1 MLKNYFKIA
10 FRNLA
15 KYKLYTSINLIGL
28 SVGLG
33 VSILI
38 FLFIQH
44 ENSFDDF
51 HENGD
56 RIVRLLWEDGE
67 LGNTEISA
75 STPLAAPK
83 NLKEKFPGILKSTY
97 YINQGSLVKKVD
109 SNSENQNHMIVSAD
123 FLDIFSFEV
132 LNGEQNPFRGENNHE
147 NVANVVV
154 ITEKTAIKYFG
165 KSDVIGET
173 LLFQLATDFEPF
185 VIKTVLKDLP
195 SNSSLQFEI
204 LLPENTLISIAGE
217 GYDEGWYNTY
227 GGCFL
232 LLDENVSLEQVE
244 ASFEP
249 LVADL
254 VNRDE
259 ESEIYNLLLQ
269 PLADIH
275 LDSEVSTSL
284 VVGTNPKLL
293 WILSAVAVLIL
304 LIACINFT
312 TLSIGRSATR
322 AKEVGVRKTM
332 GAGYQQLFGQFM
344 TESFLLT
351 IASAIIG
358 LILATLLLSTFNNL
372 FDKSL
377 VISFSPIQLFIISGL
392 LLFITFLSG
401 AYPAIFLSQLK
412 PIAVL
417 KSSLNLNFGKQGLR
431 RFLVGFQFFL
441 SLFLLACTLV
451 MYKQMEAVNNYD
463 LGFSKEDVL
472 MVEVPSIPS
481 QDLVEVMITSFEKA
495 NRFKEIIQ
503 KNSNVQMAGISN
515 ATYGNRNWW
524 DGGFTNSD
532 GDMQYFKFGFVDP
545 DYANLMGFEFKEG
558 RNFSKDFLSDSNA
571 FVVNESFVEATKME
585 NPLQQQ
591 INAANDE
598 GFADHKIIGV
608 IADFHQGS
616 LYDKIEPLILVMN
629 PKLLF
634 SGINSLNISGA
645 TNPVVFIK
653 SGTSDFSSLR
663 AYLEKEWAALYPEEP
678 FTFSFLDEVVQA
690 QYVADQ
696 RLSKMA
702 GMASII
708 AILIA
713 AMGLFALASL
723 AITGRLKEIGIRK
736 VMGAS
741 VLNISLLFNKEFLK
755 ITIIGIAAAI
765 PFSYWIMNE
774 WLKQF
779 EVNDGL
785 NTGAF
790 LLTVLVGLFFTIAIV
805 SFQTI
810 KAGRMNP
817 VSILKD
823 E

>member
-15 KYKLYTSINLIGL
+15 KYKLYTGINLIGL

-38 FLFIQH
+38 SLFIQH

-56 RIVRLLWEDGE
+56 RIVRVLWESGE
-67 LGNTEISA
+67 LSNAEIEA

-83 NLKEKFPGILKSTY
+83 VLKDKFQGVLKSTH
-97 YINQGSLVKKVD
+97 YIDQGSLVKKEGAQ
-109 SNSENQNHMIVSAD
+109 SQHQQYMTVSSD
-123 FLDIFSFEV
+123 FLDMFSFPV
-132 LNGEQNPFRGENNHE
+132 MHGQRNPFMESAS
-147 NVANVVV
+147 ANTVV
-154 ITEKTAIKYFG
+154 ITESAALKYFG
-165 KSDVIGET
+165 KSDAVGET
-173 LLFQLATDFEPF
+173 LLFQLAATFEPF
-185 VIKTVLKDLP
+185 TIKTVLADPP
-195 SNSSLQFEI
+195 SNSSLNFEI
-204 LLPENTLISIAGE
+204 LLPEHTLVNIVGE
-217 GYDEGWYNTY
+217 GYDERWHNTF
-227 GGCFL
+227 GGSFL
-232 LLDENVSLEQVE
+232 LLDKNTSIENLE
-244 ASFEP
+244 ASFVP
-249 LVADL
+249 LIADL
-254 VNRDE
+254 VERDE
-259 ESEIYNLLLQ
+259 ESEVYNLLLQ
-269 PLADIH
+269 PLAEIH
-275 LDSEVSTSL
+275 LDSEISTGL
-284 VVGTNPKLL
+284 IATTNPKLL
-293 WILSAVAVLIL
+293 WILSGVAVLIL

-351 IASAIIG
+351 ISSAIIG

-372 FDKSL
+372 FTKSL
-377 VISFSPIQLFIISGL
+377 EIAFSPIQLLIISGL

-417 KSSLNLNFGKQGLR
+417 KSSLNMNFGKQGLR
-431 RFLVGFQFFL
+431 RFLLGFQFFL

-451 MYKQMEAVNNYD
+451 MYKQMDAVNNFD
-463 LGFSKEDVL
+463 LGFSKDDVL
-472 MVEVPSIPS
+472 MVEVPAIPN
-481 QDLVEVMITSFEKA
+481 QDLVEMMKMSFEKA
-495 NRFKEIIQ
+495 NRFKQIVE
-503 KNSNVQMAGISN
+503 KNANVQIAGISN
-515 ATYGNRNWW
+515 ATYGNSNWW
-524 DGGFTNSD
+524 TGGYTNNV

-545 DYANLMGFEFKEG
+545 DYANLMGFKFKEG
-558 RNFSKDFLSDSNA
+558 RNFSKEFMSDSNA
-571 FVVNESFVEATKME
+571 FVVNESFAEATKMD
-585 NPLQQQ
+585 NPLRQQ
-591 INAANDE
+591 IKATNDE

-616 LYDKIEPLILVMN
+616 LYDKIEPLVLVMN

-645 TNPVVFIK
+645 SNPVVFIK
-653 SGTSDFSSLR
+653 SGTSDFNSLR
-663 AYLEKEWAALYPEEP
+663 ASLEKEWTTLYPEEP
-678 FTFSFLDEVVQA
+678 FNFSFLDEVVQA

-696 RLSKMA
+696 RLTKMA

-755 ITIIGIAAAI
+755 ITTIGIVAAI

-779 EVNDGL
+779 ETNSGL
-785 NTGAF
+785 GAGAF
-790 LLTVLVGLFFTIAIV
+790 LLTVLAGVFFTVAIV

-817 VSILKD
+817 VKILKD